1 MEMIAQTYQ
10 SRDFWR
16 QENLTYTKPHFR
28 LEKSARLVN
37 SLAAGKACD
46 LLDVGCGPA
55 ALMQLLQPNI
65 RYHGID
71 IAIHRPLSN
80 LVETNFVE
88 HPIEFRDKKFD
99 FVVAQGVFEYV
110 GAVQEQKMAEIDILL
125 KSGGIFV
132 VSYVNF
138 NHRNRNIYW
147 LYNNVQFFGAF
158 YRSVSQTFK
167 ILRYF
172 PTSHRWHHDEPRDRI
187 MWALQKHVN
196 VNIPVLSRMFGV
208 EYFFVC
214 TKK

>member
-1 MEMIAQTYQ
+1 MEMTAETYQ
-10 SRDFWR
+10 DRDFWS
-16 QENLTYTKPHFR
+16 QENLTYAKPHFR

-37 SLAAGKACD
+37 RLAAGKGCD

-55 ALMQLLQPNI
+55 ALMHLLQPNI

-71 IAIHRPLSN
+71 IAIHRSLPN
-80 LVETNFVE
+80 LLEMNFVE
-88 HPIEFRDKKFD
+88 HPIEFRGKKFD

-110 GAVQEQKMAEIDILL
+110 GAVQEQKMAEISGLL
-125 KSGGIFV
+125 KPGGIFV

-138 NHRNRNIYW
+138 NHRNRNVYW
-147 LYNNVQFFGAF
+147 LYNNVQPFEDF
-158 YRSVSQTFK
+158 YRSVSQAFQV
-167 ILRYF
+167 LRYF
-172 PTSHRWHHDEPRDRI
+172 PTSHRWRHDEPRGRI

-196 VNIPVLSRMFGV
+196 VNIPGLSRMFGV

>member
-71 IAIHRPLSN
+71 IA
-80 LVETNFVE
+80 
-88 HPIEFRDKKFD
+88 
-99 FVVAQGVFEYV
+99 
-110 GAVQEQKMAEIDILL
+110 
-125 KSGGIFV
+125 
-132 VSYVNF
+132 
-138 NHRNRNIYW
+138 
-147 LYNNVQFFGAF
+147 
-158 YRSVSQTFK
+158 
-167 ILRYF
+167 
-172 PTSHRWHHDEPRDRI
+172 
-187 MWALQKHVN
+187 
-196 VNIPVLSRMFGV
+196 
-208 EYFFVC
+208 
-214 TKK
+214 